1 MNKKLVAAID
11 FGNDKLSIA
20 IAYKNMDNSL
30 ELIDFWSK
38 PLVDVSR
45 NGILQNPNNVLM
57 EINYYFQ
64 QAEQANNIKIG
75 TYYFGLEPHTLRS
88 DIKAVACRS
97 NGDIATS
104 IKQLE
109 DEISHNYAVDNRRVL
124 LNKMLSLTQGAN
136 VQGDFLS
143 VSVADRVKNSIDKIT
158 SNLSTERK
166 MKFMVSPMVEA
177 DAFLSDIQR
186 QNGVLFIDFGAEVTS
201 FAVYKDG
208 LPRLVS
214 VLPIGGKHVTQD
226 IACRFLIDVG
236 VAERLKVELGVAA
249 AEFVTEDKSY
259 SIKETAVKLSLR
271 ELAATIEARLCE
283 MMDFIVRDIDDRGL
297 GSAYETIV
305 IAGGASNMQ
314 YLPELLGKQ
323 TDREIVRLSHN
334 ILQHDNKFLDN
345 TLLMAML
352 KQIDEDCKGVV
363 VQRPVEQPIVQH
375 HSTTP
380 KQEPKARRKSFWDKF
395 SGMQGMFDEDSEKSL

>member
-109 DEISHNYAVDNRRVL
+109 DEIANNYAVDNRRVL

-226 IACRFLIDVG
+226 IACRFLIDVD

-271 ELAATIEARLCE
+271 ELAATI
-283 MMDFIVRDIDDRGL
+283 
-297 GSAYETIV
+297 
-305 IAGGASNMQ
+305 
-314 YLPELLGKQ
+314 
-323 TDREIVRLSHN
+323 
-334 ILQHDNKFLDN
+334 
-345 TLLMAML
+345 
-352 KQIDEDCKGVV
+352 
-363 VQRPVEQPIVQH
+363 
-375 HSTTP
+375 
-380 KQEPKARRKSFWDKF
+380 
-395 SGMQGMFDEDSEKSL
+395 

>member
-109 DEISHNYAVDNRRVL
+109 DEIANNYAVDNRRVL

-166 MKFMVSPMVEA
+166 MKFLVSPMVEA
-177 DAFLSDIQR
+177 DAFLCFLHIYH
-186 QNGVLFIDFGAEVTS
+186 GFGW
-201 FAVYKDG
+201 Y
-208 LPRLVS
+208 
-214 VLPIGGKHVTQD
+214 
-226 IACRFLIDVG
+226 
-236 VAERLKVELGVAA
+236 
-249 AEFVTEDKSY
+249 
-259 SIKETAVKLSLR
+259 
-271 ELAATIEARLCE
+271 
-283 MMDFIVRDIDDRGL
+283 RD
-297 GSAYETIV
+297 S
-305 IAGGASNMQ
+305 
-314 YLPELLGKQ
+314 P
-323 TDREIVRLSHN
+323 
-334 ILQHDNKFLDN
+334 
-345 TLLMAML
+345 
-352 KQIDEDCKGVV
+352 
-363 VQRPVEQPIVQH
+363 
-375 HSTTP
+375 
-380 KQEPKARRKSFWDKF
+380 
-395 SGMQGMFDEDSEKSL
+395 

>member
-88 DIKAVACRS
+88 DIQAVACRS

-109 DEISHNYAVDNRRVL
+109 DEIAHNYAVDNRRVL

-208 LPRLVS
+208 LPRLTHRRAQQRRP
-214 VLPIGGKHVTQD
+214 LPPQPAPAQRRTPN
-226 IACRFLIDVG
+226 RPFLHRRSHQRHAPCTVQIFSG
-236 VAERLKVELGVAA
+236 PYHRRATFL
-249 AEFVTEDKSY
+249 SY
-259 SIKETAVKLSLR
+259 HSSRHA
-271 ELAATIEARLCE
+271 
-283 MMDFIVRDIDDRGL
+283 F
-297 GSAYETIV
+297 
-305 IAGGASNMQ
+305 AGGIS
-314 YLPELLGKQ
+314 
-323 TDREIVRLSHN
+323 R
-334 ILQHDNKFLDN
+334 
-345 TLLMAML
+345 
-352 KQIDEDCKGVV
+352 
-363 VQRPVEQPIVQH
+363 
-375 HSTTP
+375 
-380 KQEPKARRKSFWDKF
+380 
-395 SGMQGMFDEDSEKSL
+395 

>member
-109 DEISHNYAVDNRRVL
+109 DEIANNYAVDNRR
-124 LNKMLSLTQGAN
+124 

-226 IACRFLIDVG
+226 IACRFLIDID
-236 VAERLKVELGVAA
+236 VAERLKIELGVAA

-305 IAGGASNMQ
+305 IAGGASNMR

-352 KQIDEDCKGVV
+352 KQIDEDCKGIV

-375 HSTTP
+375 HSTIP